1 MSNILLDTGICTLFH
16 SKPRPDMI
24 NNLVKKLSTGK
35 VQAFITK
42 CVVLETAKNLTEIY
56 GKESV
61 DPMIYSTLSR
71 FNIQVLELP
80 NNFYIEAGK
89 LQYSLKKVLS
99 ACDTLQLIVAKNLK
113 YTFHTTDEKAIKA
126 LRPNFRKQITFNKY
140 IF

>member
-1 MSNILLDTGICTLFH
+1 
-16 SKPRPDMI
+16 MI
-24 NNLVKKLSTGK
+24 HDLVQKLISGK

-42 CVVLETAKNLTEIY
+42 CVILETAKNLTEIY

-61 DPMIYSTLSR
+61 DPMIISTLSR

-99 ACDTLQLIVAKNLK
+99 ACDALQLIVAKNLK
-113 YTFHTTDEKAIKA
+113 YTFHTTDKKAITV
-126 LRPNFRKQITFNKY
+126 LRPNFRNQITYKKY
-140 IF
+140 TF